1 MGKIS
6 GKVSKGLGAA
16 IQEAQEKMNS
26 STDEVQELLNSGVE
40 ARKKRKSK
48 SKESE
53 VSTENSLFDAIMP
66 AEEPKKT
73 KQEPSHMRTHEEV
86 CEDDIKKAHERG
98 YPEPDF
104 DFRDYYAKGQI
115 IYYIHILGGGIN
127 TKELKRLK
135 IRTIYPRMMVCDEE
149 KSCCQCIGYDC
160 KDYIFNTA
168 KEAEPTYKSINL
180 AVEEQP
186 KMTKSGRK
194 SDNNTDEEVE
204 ENTGENEAYTRLEEA
219 LDED

>member
-1 MGKIS
+1 
-6 GKVSKGLGAA
+6 
-16 IQEAQEKMNS
+16 
-26 STDEVQELLNSGVE
+26 
-40 ARKKRKSK
+40 
-48 SKESE
+48 
-53 VSTENSLFDAIMP
+53 
-66 AEEPKKT
+66 
-73 KQEPSHMRTHEEV
+73 MRTHEEV

-115 IYYIHILGGGIN
+115 IYYIHVLGGGIN

-149 KSCCQCIGYDC
+149 KSCCQCIGYSC

-186 KMTKSGRK
+186 KMAKSGRK
-194 SDNNTDEEVE
+194 SDNSTDEEVE
-204 ENTGENEAYTRLEEA
+204 ENIDENEAYTRLEEV